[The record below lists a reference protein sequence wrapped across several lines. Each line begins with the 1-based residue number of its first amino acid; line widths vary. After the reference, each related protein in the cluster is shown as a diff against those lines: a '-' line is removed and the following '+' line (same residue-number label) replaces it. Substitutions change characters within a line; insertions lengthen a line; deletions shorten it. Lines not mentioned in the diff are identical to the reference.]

1 MEITNVAEVIHALTK
16 DGKPSWGSRAVVFVL
31 EFVKVTEEKI
41 NDLVLSGLMFSA
53 NLYKAREKTEIA
65 LTDYNFNDE
74 LKQIA
79 SDFIGFESDEKQR
92 LLENVNTRLKGVINE
107 EITHLKLQ
115 RADKT

>member
-74 LKQIA
+74 LKKMV

-92 LLENVNTRLKGVINE
+92 LLDIINVRLHEIISE
-107 EITHLKLQ
+107 EITKLLIEKQ
-115 RADKT
+115 AKF